1 MFVMISGACGGLGR
15 AMALDC
21 AQRGY
26 DLFLTDLSQDSLNL
40 LSQGIQRQYR
50 VNIVTKACNLL
61 DDRQVAE
68 MFAYIA
74 GEKIQLDMLL
84 NVAGIDHEGGFTERN
99 CREVT
104 EIVRLNIVATLQL
117 THYAL
122 AHRRPGGRFYLVF
135 VSSLASLYPM
145 PLKATYAASKRF
157 LLDFSLALGQELRAA
172 NIHVLTVCPGGLP
185 TTPDS
190 LEGIAAQGMWGRL
203 TTNRVEL
210 VANRSISKVLA
221 GNGVYVPGIA
231 NCLLGFAGAILPRQL
246 IAKLLYYRWSTA
258 RKNRMKMKRQVFLV

>member
-26 DLFLTDLSQDSLNL
+26 DLFLTDLSQDSLNR

-122 AHRRPGGRFYLVF
+122 AHRRPGADFTW
-135 VSSLASLYPM
+135 SLFPASPR
-145 PLKATYAASKRF
+145 S
-157 LLDFSLALGQELRAA
+157 
-172 NIHVLTVCPGGLP
+172 
-185 TTPDS
+185 TPC
-190 LEGIAAQGMWGRL
+190 R
-203 TTNRVEL
+203 
-210 VANRSISKVLA
+210 
-221 GNGVYVPGIA
+221 
-231 NCLLGFAGAILPRQL
+231 
-246 IAKLLYYRWSTA
+246 
-258 RKNRMKMKRQVFLV
+258 